1 MQGESAYE
9 GTSSHSSY
17 LPAPSAVGVDVGDG
31 RIEINRDPA
40 MTAPSP
46 VRLPTTSPRPSPLLL
61 EQLNRPHVNTDAHT
75 FSYPIPAPPPP
86 LPSASPRPSS
96 KTPSAQPPV
105 TTILPPPPSGAGL
118 GAPAAYAALFDHLA
132 AGDLADA
139 HAHGQ
144 VALAV
149 DGGSLGLR
157 RGERLLNRIQL
168 RRTIKQVTIQAGKA
182 ATKVAAAC
190 SPVLRVTV
198 AVLMRQRVTGP
209 GDLLLPDVR
218 TVPAV
223 LSSLKAELSRV
234 NRGNHKQVRPIANGL
249 MA

>member
-1 MQGESAYE
+1 MKTMQGESAYE
-9 GTSSHSSY
+9 GTLSHSSY

-61 EQLNRPHVNTDAHT
+61 EQLTRPHVNTDAHT

-118 GAPAAYAALFDHLA
+118 GAPAAYAALFDQLA

-168 RRTIKQVTIQAGKA
+168 RRTIKQVRTQAGGM
-182 ATKVAAAC
+182 TTQGCSSMFNRPAC
-190 SPVLRVTV
+190 DRGGV
-198 AVLMRQRVTGP
+198 
-209 GDLLLPDVR
+209 D
-218 TVPAV
+218 VPAGDG
-223 LSSLKAELSRV
+223 SGRPPAAGRAHRTCCAEQPEGGAEPGQQS
-234 NRGNHKQVRPIANGL
+234 
-249 MA
+249 